1 MAPDAELQSIVGIV
15 FAMSGPVKPNI
26 SPGLHT
32 RLEHRNQVLPC
43 RQVSVDGML
52 PGRDTWQV
60 CLNVC
65 HKNRYVEVR

>member
-26 SPGLHT
+26 SLGLHT
-32 RLEHRNQVLPC
+32 RLEHRNQVLLC

-52 PGRDTWQV
+52 PG
-60 CLNVC
+60 
-65 HKNRYVEVR
+65 